1 MNKFQRKIP
10 KISKKR
16 DKDVK
21 KPIIDGIKFAS
32 GTEGQTYKLLKANG
46 FKPEYEQYKF
56 TLMESIKPTVPFY
69 TKGKKH
75 SNLNFRF
82 SELAPEMSRLR
93 KTTYTPD
100 FTFRYKDYFI
110 IIEVKGVTYEDYIIK
125 RKLFRH
131 YLENTNEFG
140 KIIFFEVYNIKMIN
154 QMIEII
160 KGL

>member
-1 MNKFQRKIP
+1 MRKFQRKIP

-32 GTEGQTYKLLKANG
+32 GTEGEAYKLLKANG

-56 TLMESIKPTVPFY
+56 TLIEPMTPTVAFY
-69 TKGKKH
+69 TKDKKT
-75 SNLNFRF
+75 SNIKL
-82 SELAPEMSRLR
+82 EMSKLR
-93 KTTYTPD
+93 STTYTPD
-100 FTFRYKDYFI
+100 FTFKYKGYFVI
-110 IIEVKGVTYEDYIIK
+110 VEVKGVTWEDYLIK

-131 YLENTNEFG
+131 FLEKANEFG
-140 KIIFFEVYNIKMIN
+140 KIIFFEVYNVKMIN
-154 QMIEII
+154 QMIEIL